1 MELIKNT
8 QLPEEPQ
15 YPGVEPFYGIDLEV
29 LKSLR
34 ENWLNTFDWE
44 KEQASLNSFEHF
56 TATIEGL
63 TIHFVHKTSNDP
75 DAIPLLLT
83 HGWPGSF
90 LEFLPVIDPLTSTE
104 KPVSFHV
111 VVPSLPGVAFSTSPP
126 GNWTLADSA
135 RVFNTLMTE
144 VLGYKTFSVHG
155 TSIGGFLTYTLY
167 DQFNTTV
174 RAIHC
179 PVVPFYCT
187 TSEEIAAREIT
198 LSPLEQF
205 EHERAMDWTYNGTSY
220 VFMHIYK
227 VGKLTPLRRKK
238 SLPHAQPNTLGLSL
252 YDSPVGQLAWMAE
265 KWIDY
270 PELPFKE
277 GIYRKARTDAPM
289 LVSLFKYTVGFW
301 PEDVLRMMGNLERYR
316 VETARKRSLDEEDPA
331 TQPVA
336 KRLEDDAEAEKAVLP
351 LCAIFGHSGTNRAW
365 EYFRMVPRSSGI
377 AESQAAQGIVSEALT
392 PLGGRGA
399 PLEQSGG

>member
-44 KEQASLNSFEHF
+44 KEQASLNSFKHF

-265 KWIDY
+265 KWIDWADVRAGESPSVLTHNEILRSISLY
-270 PELPFKE
+270 FLTDSFMPSVFMYAQDPELPFKE

-301 PEDVLRMMGNLERYR
+301 PEDVLRMMGNLVMFRNHEFGGFFAGL
-316 VETARKRSLDEEDPA
+316 ENPPA
-331 TQPVA
+331 LV
-336 KRLEDDAEAEKAVLP
+336 DDLRE
-351 LCAIFGHSGTNRAW
+351 IGTYW
-365 EYFRMVPRSSGI
+365 TG
-377 AESQAAQGIVSEALT
+377 
-392 PLGGRGA
+392 
-399 PLEQSGG
+399 